1 VPVQFMQAFTSRLLR
16 RYIFIWSI
24 SMKLFIFTLL
34 MAVAMS
40 THSYETNDYQLL
52 YHQGADAKGLDGSIN
67 KLMQAVRDGKQ
78 IRLYMNLGFVEHSMD
93 AGFMSIFE
101 GNVYAQID
109 AIQAQRPN
117 RKTKDIE
124 LRPYAKHVGL
134 YSTKSPYEIKWF
146 AF

>member
-1 VPVQFMQAFTSRLLR
+1 
-16 RYIFIWSI
+16 
-24 SMKLFIFTLL
+24 MKLFLFAIL
-34 MAVAMS
+34 MSVAS
-40 THSYETNDYQLL
+40 AGYATESNDYQLL
-52 YHQGADAKGLDGSIN
+52 YHQGSDTKGIEGSIE
-67 KLMQAVRDGKQ
+67 KLMAAVRDGKQ

-93 AGFMSIFE
+93 AGFVSIFE

-124 LRPYAKHVGL
+124 LKPYAKHVGL

>member
-1 VPVQFMQAFTSRLLR
+1 
-16 RYIFIWSI
+16 
-24 SMKLFIFTLL
+24 MKLFLFAML
-34 MAVAMS
+34 MSITMTGYSAES
-40 THSYETNDYQLL
+40 NKYQLL
-52 YHQGADAKGLDGSIN
+52 FHQSADAKAIDGSIE
-67 KLMQAVRDGKQ
+67 KLMAAVRDGKQ

-109 AIQAQRPN
+109 PIQGQRPN

-124 LRPYAKHVGL
+124 LKPYAKHVGM

-146 AF
+146 AY

>member
-1 VPVQFMQAFTSRLLR
+1 
-16 RYIFIWSI
+16 
-24 SMKLFIFTLL
+24 MKLFVFAVL
-34 MAVAMS
+34 MSVAL
-40 THSYETNDYQLL
+40 TTYGAENNDYQLL
-52 YHQGADAKGLDGSIN
+52 YHQGEDTKRIDGSIE
-67 KLMQAVRDGKQ
+67 KLMKAIRGGKQ

-93 AGFMSIFE
+93 AGFISIFE

-124 LRPYAKHVGL
+124 LKPYAKHVGL

-146 AF
+146 SF